1 MWILRTDAGE
11 VPSGLGWGF
20 VGGWLLRR
28 RKSALLKKIQ
38 NSLLRRSNSW
48 IFSSN
53 ADSHRLR
60 SAPLLQSQPKPD
72 ATSPA
77 DVRRSG
83 VLE

>member
-1 MWILRTDAGE
+1 MRTDGRE
-11 VPSGLGWGF
+11 GREGRVR
-20 VGGWLLRR
+20 LRR
-28 RKSALLKKIQ
+28 SSASKAAGILLKPLKKIQ

-83 VLE
+83 GLE

>member
-1 MWILRTDAGE
+1 MRTDGRE
-11 VPSGLGWGF
+11 GREGRVR
-20 VGGWLLRR
+20 LRR
-28 RKSALLKKIQ
+28 SSASKAAGILLKPLKKIQ

>member
-1 MWILRTDAGE
+1 MRTDGREGRAGR
-11 VPSGLGWGF
+11 VR
-20 VGGWLLRR
+20 LRR
-28 RKSALLKKIQ
+28 SSASKAAGILLKPLKKIQ

-83 VLE
+83 GLE